1 MAFDVEGARKA
12 GYTDAEIA
20 YHLAKAEKFDLDGA
34 KKSGY
39 TDSEVIAHLAGGN
52 VDPAMKL
59 AAAIPGTDP
68 AWAAGKTPAQ
78 NKPDPTLADRA
89 IGAGEAALSTATGM
103 TTGLAGQWAGAA
115 KGLAQAI
122 LDGSFGTPQAADMV
136 EKSIQ
141 QGGQSLTYAP
151 RTDQGQQQ
159 AQAVGD
165 AMAAALPAVMVAPGM
180 VPRPAGAA
188 PFQAPAGVLARAG
201 IEGTARDVV
210 NAVVKPAEMAGLV
223 APGAAGE
230 VAAAGAQAATSA
242 AVGGAQR
249 VAGLAKGVTT
259 LPRRAV
265 AALKGEA
272 EQPTPGT
279 MASAGSA
286 GTDMATQR
294 VQAAQDLG
302 FTGDAA
308 LTRGQ
313 ATRDPAQSKFEVETA
328 KLPDQGQTL
337 RERFLNQNDQAL
349 RTFDDFIDRT
359 GTTAPTLR
367 TVGQSV
373 DKALTEQ
380 YARDK
385 AQVRGAYKAA
395 EKAGEME
402 APITLDSVIQHLNE
416 SGPEAATAP
425 LLDVARRKALQLKI
439 AVEGPDGTLQPA
451 PVPLKTAEALRQ
463 SIGQAT
469 DYAPTN
475 IRQSAIL
482 KGLIDESTDGMG
494 GTLYKQARATRAR
507 LAQNY
512 EDRAVVSKLLN
523 NKRGTSDRAVALED
537 VFDHSVLKGSL
548 DDVRNVRRVLHRGG
562 ADGAQAWRD
571 LQGATMQWLKDE
583 ATKNV
588 ATDSRGNRV
597 ISASAVDKAVRSL
610 DVDGRLDFI
619 FGKKGAQQLRDLR
632 DLTQY
637 IKTVPPEAAV
647 NLSNTAVTLMAFG
660 DILASG
666 ITGTPAPI
674 LTGGRMGLKYIKDRA
689 LRKRIQD
696 ALDAT
701 LPKQAPGKPKPAR
714 HAPSRNI
721 H

>member
-20 YHLAKAEKFDLDGA
+20 AHLAEAERFDLASA
-34 KKSGY
+34 KRSGY
-39 TDSEVIAHLAGGN
+39 TDSEVIAHLSAGR
-52 VDPAMKL
+52 VDPSMK
-59 AAAIPGTDP
+59 AAASIPGTDP
-68 AWAAGKTPAQ
+68 AWVAGKTPAQ
-78 NKPDPTLADRA
+78 NKPAPTVTDRVV
-89 IGAGEAALSTATGM
+89 GAGEAALSTVTGLTGGAVGATGGLVG
-103 TTGLAGQWAGAA
+103 GLAG
-115 KGLAQAI
+115 AI
-122 LDGSFGTPQAADMV
+122 LDGSFGTPQAANLV
-136 EKSIQ
+136 EQAVQ
-141 QGGQSLTYAP
+141 QGAQSLTYAP
-151 RTDQGQQQ
+151 RTEQGQQQ
-159 AQAVGD
+159 AQVVND
-165 AMAAALPAVMVAPGM
+165 AMGAALPALVVAPGM
-180 VPRPAGAA
+180 VPRVPG
-188 PFQAPAGVLARAG
+188 APAVKPPARVALQAGLEGV
-201 IEGTARDVV
+201 ARDV
-210 NAVVKPAEMAGLV
+210 AGD
-223 APGAAGE
+223 A
-230 VAAAGAQAATSA
+230 AAAGVQTATALAGS
-242 AVGGAQR
+242 GAQR

-367 TVGQSV
+367 GVGQSV
-373 DKALTEQ
+373 DAPLTRK
-380 YARDK
+380 YASDK
-385 AQVRGAYKAA
+385 SEVRVAYKDA

-439 AVEGPDGTLQPA
+439 AVEGPDGMLQPA

-463 SIGQAT
+463 SIGRAT
-469 DYAPTN
+469 DYVSTN
-475 IRQSAIL
+475 ILQSAIL

-494 GTLYKQARATRAR
+494 GNLYKYARKLRAR

-512 EDRAVVSKLLN
+512 EDHAVISKLLN
-523 NKRGTSDRAVALED
+523 NKRGTTDRHVAFED
-537 VFDHSVLKGSL
+537 VFDHSILKGSL
-548 DDVRNVRRVLHRGG
+548 DDVRQVRRVLHRGG

-597 ISASAVDKAVRSL
+597 ISASAVDKAVRGL

-696 ALDAT
+696 ALDST
-701 LPKQAPGKPKPAR
+701 IPKQAPGQPKPAS